1 MGICTGWTSI
11 ESPAFANT
19 RTLVAGDFDKNF
31 KNTHRVKTQ
40 LSKYFRTIYQPLRI
54 FKELIVQENLYRQS
68 WVYISIPIVGYTLM
82 YIFLTMA
89 NGAPSTLTPWL
100 NISKDEY
107 YSVNRFLLA
116 PSMIICWFT
125 ATSFIQVVSR
135 LSGGKGTFEQTLATI
150 SLSISIA
157 MWGALIHDLPMSFLS
172 AIGVVDA
179 RQHEIAMNT
188 PTVFRT
194 ILWICYSVYFIAFF
208 ILFPLSVRAVHQLS
222 RIKSILIGASAFII
236 FQTIFLIF
244 NR

>member
-1 MGICTGWTSI
+1 MKIQIS
-11 ESPAFANT
+11 NY
-19 RTLVAGDFDKNF
+19 L
-31 KNTHRVKTQ
+31 Q
-40 LSKYFRTIYQPLRI
+40 TIYKPRKT
-54 FKELIVQENLYRQS
+54 FEELIIQDNLYRRS
-68 WVYISIPIVGYTLM
+68 LVYISIPIVCYTLL

-107 YSVNRFLLA
+107 YSINRFLLA

-125 ATSFIQVVSR
+125 ATSFIQIASR
-135 LSGGKGTFEQTLATI
+135 LIGGKGTFEQTLSTI

-172 AIGVVDA
+172 AIGVIDA
-179 RQHEIAMNT
+179 RQHEIAMNS

-194 ILWICYSVYFIAFF
+194 ILWICYLIYFIAFF
-208 ILFPLSVRAVHQLS
+208 ILFPLSVRVVHKLNW
-222 RIKSILIGASAFII
+222 IKSIVIGASAFII